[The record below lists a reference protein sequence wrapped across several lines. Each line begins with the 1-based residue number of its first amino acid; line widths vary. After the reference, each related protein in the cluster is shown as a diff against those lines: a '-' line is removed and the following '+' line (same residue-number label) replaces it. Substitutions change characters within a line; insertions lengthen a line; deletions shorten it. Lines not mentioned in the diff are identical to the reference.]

1 MTGRLIS
8 LTKNSEF
15 KYVFDNGKRFPGRLL
30 NYYAV
35 ENNLSYNRYGFV
47 ASKKVGNAVFR
58 NRAKRRMREV
68 IRTLD
73 KTSHQ
78 GFDVILVCKSG
89 LVDCDFQDIMN
100 ESLRLMRKARM
111 C

>member
-1 MTGRLIS
+1 MADRLIS
-8 LTKNSEF
+8 LTKNKEF
-15 KYVFDNGKRFPGRLL
+15 KNVFDNGKRFPGRLL
-30 NYYAV
+30 NFYAV

-73 KTSHQ
+73 KTSSQ
-78 GFDVILVCKSG
+78 GFDIILICKSSM
-89 LVDCDFQDIMN
+89 VVCDFQEIMN